1 MLHEFLTLHRQELIE
16 RCQLT
21 SGARFE
27 PSLSRASIDHGVP
40 LFLQQLT
47 GILRTEQESNERP
60 AAGEAAVRGDGE
72 EKTAIGQSAAL
83 QGAELLRLG
92 YTLDQVVHGYGDVC
106 QAITNLAV
114 EQSIPISTDEFRTL
128 NRCLDNAIA
137 DAVTAFGSAGQVSM
151 DAQAQTLAERLNA
164 FTKEH
169 RRLVEIA
176 AQSFTA
182 IKTGSVGMAG
192 ATGALLLHA
201 LEELRSLPE
210 RFLPEVRVP
219 GPAPAPTLKPGT
231 PASI

>member
-16 RCQLT
+16 RCKNT

-27 PSLSRASIDHGVP
+27 PSLSPSTIDHGVP

-47 GILRTEQESNERP
+47 GILRTEQESGERP
-60 AAGEAAVRGDGE
+60 PAGESSVQTNAEGISE
-72 EKTAIGQSAAL
+72 IGRSAAL
-83 QGAELLRLG
+83 QGTELLRLG

-106 QAITNLAV
+106 QAITSLAV
-114 EQSIPISTDEFRTL
+114 EQQTPISTDEFRTL

-137 DAVTAFGSAGQVSM
+137 DAVTAFGSAGRVSSV
-151 DAQAQTLAERLNA
+151 AQAETLSERLNA
-164 FTKEH
+164 FATEQ

-176 AQSFTA
+176 AHSFSA

-192 ATGALLLHA
+192 ATGALLLHT
-201 LEELRSLPE
+201 LEELRTLPE

-219 GPAPAPTLKPGT
+219 GPEPAPAPKQKH
-231 PASI
+231 